1 MMVIMFLRG
10 GKTEEGKKGSSK
22 AEPFCKRIKVWTG
35 IWASG
40 REDAR
45 ADTGRKAQSAGQTVV
60 NASFSFQLIS
70 VLVYLL

>member
-10 GKTEEGKKGSSK
+10 GENRRREKRLIESK
-22 AEPFCKRIKVWTG
+22 AILQVWTG

-40 REDAR
+40 CEDAR

-60 NASFSFQLIS
+60 NASFSFQFIS
-70 VLVYLL
+70 VLVYL